1 MVEPPTDLY
10 VVSHKCKDLRFV
22 MELYSKYW
30 TGISERVFSKR
41 FLYFS
46 SIIVQSLK
54 RAINSLL
61 FNFRFFWGFGK
72 HHGLLIDKT
81 YARNRLC

>member
-41 FLYFS
+41 FLYFLALLYK
-46 SIIVQSLK
+46 QSF
-54 RAINSLL
+54 I
-61 FNFRFFWGFGK
+61 
-72 HHGLLIDKT
+72 
-81 YARNRLC
+81 